1 MPASPIRAAVLIPA
15 TDYPEAYDW
24 ALENQADALSAAGL
38 EVVAQTWTD
47 PDVGQ
52 GVDIVLPLVV
62 WGYHAREAE
71 WHALLDRLEAARV
84 PVVNPIGLLRWNS
97 DKAYLAELA
106 ERGIAT
112 VPTLAVDALADADLG
127 DARVRFDATELVVK
141 PPVSAGAD
149 GTFRLGPND
158 VVPAEVAGRRMLI
171 QPFQQGIVGQGELSL
186 MIFNGAFSHAV
197 LKRAKP
203 GDFRVQPSLGGTEI
217 HVEAPPE
224 AIELA
229 HRALAAAP
237 AAAIYA
243 RVDMIADAG
252 GAWQIMELE
261 LIEPALFL
269 HRAPGSA
276 ERFGAA
282 IAAAAEQILAQR

>member
-1 MPASPIRAAVLIPA
+1 MRASIRAAVLTPA
-15 TDYPEAYDW
+15 ADYPEAFDW
-24 ALENQADALSAAGL
+24 ALENQADALRDAGL

-47 PDVGQ
+47 PGAGQ
-52 GVDIVLPLVV
+52 GADIVLPLVV
-62 WGYHAREAE
+62 WGYHARERE
-71 WHALLDRLEAARV
+71 WHVLLDRLEAACV
-84 PVVNPIGLLRWNS
+84 PVLNPVALLRWNS
-97 DKAYLAELA
+97 DKSYLAELA
-106 ERGIAT
+106 ELGIAT
-112 VPTLAVDALADADLG
+112 VPTLAVDALADTDLA
-127 DARVRFDATELVVK
+127 DARVRFETTELVIK

-158 VVPAEVAGRRMLI
+158 TVPAEVAGRRMLI
-171 QPFQQGIVGQGELSL
+171 QPFQQSIVGQGELSL

-217 HVEAPPE
+217 QVEAPPE
-224 AIELA
+224 AIALA

-237 AAAIYA
+237 AAAAYA
-243 RVDMIADAG
+243 RVDMIADATG
-252 GAWQIMELE
+252 TWQIMELE

-276 ERFGAA
+276 ARFGAA

>member
-1 MPASPIRAAVLIPA
+1 MRASIRAAVLTPSA
-15 TDYPEAYDW
+15 DYPEAFDW
-24 ALENQADALSAAGL
+24 ALENQADALRAAGL

-47 PDVGQ
+47 PDAGQ

-62 WGYHAREAE
+62 WGYHARARQ
-71 WHALLDRLEAARV
+71 WHELLVRLEAERARV
-84 PVVNPIGLLRWNS
+84 LNPVALLRWNS
-97 DKAYLAELA
+97 DKSYLAELA
-106 ERGIAT
+106 EQGIAT
-112 VPTLAVDALADADLG
+112 VPTQAVDALADANLA
-127 DARVRFDATELVVK
+127 DARIRFGTTELVIK

-158 VVPAEVAGRRMLI
+158 AVPAAVAGRRMLI
-171 QPFQQGIVGQGELSL
+171 QPFQHSIVGQGELSL

-197 LKRAKP
+197 IKRAKP

-217 HVEAPPE
+217 QVEAPPE
-224 AIELA
+224 AIALA
-229 HRALAAAP
+229 HAALAAAP
-237 AAAIYA
+237 TAAVYA
-243 RVDMIADAG
+243 RVDMIADAT

>member
-1 MPASPIRAAVLIPA
+1 MRASIRAAVLTPSA
-15 TDYPEAYDW
+15 DYPEAFDW
-24 ALENQADALSAAGL
+24 ALENQADALRAAGL

-47 PDVGQ
+47 PDAGQ

-62 WGYHAREAE
+62 WGYHARARQ
-71 WHALLDRLEAARV
+71 WHELLDRLEAERARV
-84 PVVNPIGLLRWNS
+84 LNPVALLRWNS
-97 DKAYLAELA
+97 DKSYLAELA
-106 ERGIAT
+106 EQGIAT
-112 VPTLAVDALADADLG
+112 VPTQAVDALADANLA
-127 DARVRFDATELVVK
+127 DARIRFGTTELVIK

-158 VVPAEVAGRRMLI
+158 AVPAAVAGRRMLI
-171 QPFQQGIVGQGELSL
+171 QPFQHSIVGQGELSL

-197 LKRAKP
+197 IKRAKP

-217 HVEAPPE
+217 QVEAPPE
-224 AIELA
+224 AIALA
-229 HRALAAAP
+229 HAALAAAP
-237 AAAIYA
+237 TAAVYA
-243 RVDMIADAG
+243 RVDMIADAT